1 MECAQQVFVGGLL
14 GGMLIFVFSGWAMK
28 AVGKCAMEVVIEVRR
43 QFKEKP
49 GIMEGKQ
56 KPDYGV
62 CVSIVAALLRKHR
75 DRVALH
81 TLRRRRGAA
90 QSGLGSRRRVG
101 NLRAKQRGQR
111 ALRN

>member
-1 MECAQQVFVGGLL
+1 MGGLL

-62 CVSIVAALLRKHR
+62 CVSIVAAAALQEMRKPGLL
-75 DRVALH
+75 ALVFPIAVGVCFKYVGGWQDKP
-81 TLRRRRGAA
+81 LLGPMVMAA
-90 QSGLGSRRRVG
+90 VEPSRS
-101 NLRAKQRGQR
+101 LP
-111 ALRN
+111 